1 MTLALGFLSDLRRQT
16 RGSVVI
22 ETAIIAPMLILLA
35 LGSFDVSKLVA
46 RQSELQTAAAEALAI
61 VQAAVPQDAD
71 DRDEIRDVLA
81 ASLNPGNTHPNVT
94 VSVAEIYRCADGPFV
109 ATNNCGTGVQVSS
122 YIKITLTD
130 TYTPNWTSFGVGSPI
145 NYRVVRMVQT
155 S

>member
-1 MTLALGFLSDLRRQT
+1 MILALGFLSDLRRQT

-71 DRDEIRDVLA
+71 DRDEIADVLR
-81 ASLNPGNTHPNVT
+81 ASLNPGNSNPNVT
-94 VSVAEIYRCADGPFV
+94 VQVDEIYRCADGPFV
-109 ATNNCGTGVQVSS
+109 TVNNCGTGVQVSN

-155 S
+155 A